1 MATSDAILLSRRKL
15 LKGIGAGTV
24 FLTGMA
30 RTVRADP
37 ALPNLRAAFLF
48 FANGSHPAWTPTGS
62 DSNFTLTPHLAPLEP
77 SRGDLIIFRNMILQ
91 RGSGNPHK
99 ATTFSALGAGAP
111 KSFDQTLAD
120 AVKDT
125 TAIPSLE
132 LAIGFTSGGGGVA
145 SSLSQVNTTFLPGER
160 NPVAAYKRIAT
171 GLGGGNISM
180 GGDAAKLLAARKSL
194 LDYMRDDVGTFRSR
208 LGAGEKPKMDQY
220 LQSLRDLET
229 ALGQAARDPI
239 GTPVC
244 KNATSPPTAA
254 DFVARV
260 NDLPMVNRMFM
271 DIMALSLG
279 CGITRVTSMMWGG
292 GESDEP
298 ATFMG
303 MGDWHGTSHGDPA
316 GASGQKMIKMQAY
329 FSDEFNY
336 LVQKLKSYTDVDGK
350 TVLDNSVLVLGTQNG
365 TSTQVAYAK
374 EDHDRHNTPIILA
387 GSCGGHFKTGRVID
401 CNNANHNEVYLAIA
415 KAFGLPVTTI
425 GDPKWNTNLLPPL
438 G

>member
-1 MATSDAILLSRRKL
+1 MGSGNAIVLSRRKL
-15 LKGIGAGTV
+15 MQGIGAGTV
-24 FLTGMA
+24 FLSGMA

-37 ALPNLRAAFLF
+37 AAPPLRAAFLF
-48 FANGSHPAWTPTGS
+48 FANGSHPAWTPTGTGS
-62 DSNFTLTPHLAPLEP
+62 AFTLTPHLLPLEP
-77 SRGDLIIFRNMILQ
+77 SRNDLIIFRNMILQ

-111 KSFDQTLAD
+111 TSFDQKLAD
-120 AVKDT
+120 FAKGT
-125 TAIPSLE
+125 TALPSLE

-145 SSLSQVNTTFLPGER
+145 PSLSQVNGSFLPGER
-160 NPVAAYKRIAT
+160 NPLAAYARIAS
-171 GLGGGNISM
+171 GLGGGNIST
-180 GGDAAKLLAARKSL
+180 GGDATKLLASRKSL
-194 LDYMRDDVGTFRSR
+194 LDYMKDDVNTFRGR
-208 LGAGEKPKMDQY
+208 LGASEKPKMDQY

-229 ALGQAARDPI
+229 ALNEAAKNPV
-239 GTPVC
+239 GAPVC
-244 KNATSPPTAA
+244 KNPTAPPTPA

-260 NDLPMVNRMFM
+260 NDLPMVDRYFM
-271 DIMALSLG
+271 DIMALSIG

-303 MGDWHGTSHGDPA
+303 MGDWHGTSHGNPA
-316 GASGQKMIKMQAY
+316 GDPGQKMIKMQAY
-329 FSDEFNY
+329 FADEFNY
-336 LVQKLKSYTDVDGK
+336 LIQKLRSYTDTDGK
-350 TVLDNSVLVLGTQNG
+350 TVLDNSILVMGTQNG

-387 GSCGGHFKTGRVID
+387 GSCGGKFKTGRVID
-401 CNNANHNEVYLAIA
+401 CNNANHNEVYLAIS
-415 KAFGLPVTTI
+415 KAWGLPDTTI

>member
-1 MATSDAILLSRRKL
+1 MGSGNAIVLSRRKL

-24 FLTGMA
+24 FLSGMA

-37 ALPNLRAAFLF
+37 ASPPLRAAFLF

-77 SRGDLIIFRNMILQ
+77 SRSDIIIFRNMILQ

-99 ATTFSALGAGAP
+99 ATTFSALGAGATT
-111 KSFDQTLAD
+111 SFDQKLAD
-120 AVKDT
+120 ATKASS
-125 TAIPSLE
+125 AIPSLE

-145 SSLSQVNTTFLPGER
+145 PSLSQVNGTFLPGER
-160 NPVAAYKRIAT
+160 NPVAAYNRIAT
-171 GLGGGNISM
+171 GLGAGNIST
-180 GGDAAKLLAARKSL
+180 GGDAAKLLAARKSM
-194 LDYMRDDVGTFRSR
+194 LDYMKDDVNTFRGR
-208 LGAGEKPKMDQY
+208 LGATEKPKMDQY

-229 ALGQAARDPI
+229 ALGEAAKNPV

-244 KNATSPPTAA
+244 KNPTAPPTSA

-260 NDLPMVNRMFM
+260 NDMPTVDRMFL
-271 DIMALSLG
+271 DIMALSLA

-298 ATFMG
+298 AMFMG

-316 GASGQKMIKMQAY
+316 GPSGQKMIKMQAY
-329 FSDEFNY
+329 FADEFNY
-336 LVQKLKSYTDVDGK
+336 LIQKLKSYTDVDGK
-350 TVLDNSVLVLGTQNG
+350 TVLDNSVLVMGTQNG

-387 GSCGGHFKTGRVID
+387 GSLGGHFKTGRVID
-401 CNNANHNEVYLAIA
+401 CNNANHNEVYLAIS
-415 KAFGLPVTTI
+415 KAFGLPDTTI